1 MEFYSDVP
9 YGDFYDYSYNY
20 DLPTAPSGIE
30 SVMGTVLMG
39 IMVFYLVL
47 LLGGC
52 IIALI
57 NYILK
62 GIGMY
67 TIAKREGRDYPWLA
81 FVPFARVY
89 LQGELSGTVVLKKRK
104 IRNPGIWMIVLP
116 FIAGAVATA
125 LYIVFWISIGL
136 KTFLYFESSYQS
148 GFGSLAGFGVL
159 LIAALLIFAVYGAV
173 YKVLRI
179 LVNRQIYE
187 KFTSPNMAV
196 AHAVLGVL
204 LPLYESICMF
214 VMRSKPYNPGK
225 EPDLGTPFM
234 TARDMVAPVSPK
246 EGNVPSDTVEGSFR
260 KVQDEPVAG
269 EFRSVQDEPVAGE
282 YRPVKDQ
289 PSGEHHS
296 LETGSDEETEFPKP
310 EHEQVEGNYTYET
323 TEINEPKEKEL
334 HEEE

>member
-1 MEFYSDVP
+1 MDFYSDVP

-20 DLPTAPSGIE
+20 DLPTAPSGID
-30 SVMGTVLMG
+30 SVMGKVLMG

-47 LLGGC
+47 ILVGC
-52 IIALI
+52 IIALVE
-57 NYILK
+57 YILK
-62 GIGMY
+62 GIGLY

-89 LQGELSGTVVLKKRK
+89 LQGELGGTVVLKKRQ
-104 IRNPGIWMIVLP
+104 IRNPGIWLIVLP
-116 FIAGAVATA
+116 FIAGAVATV

-159 LIAALLIFAVYGAV
+159 LIAALLIFVVYGAV
-173 YKVLRI
+173 YKILRI

-214 VMRSKPYNPGK
+214 VMRSKPYNPGM

-234 TARDMVAPVSPK
+234 TAQDMVTPVSSK
-246 EGNVPSDTVEGSFR
+246 EYGSSSDVVEGSYK
-260 KVQDEPVAG
+260 KVQDEPV
-269 EFRSVQDEPVAGE
+269 EGE
-282 YRPVKDQ
+282 YRPVKEQ
-289 PSGEHHS
+289 PVGEFS
-296 LETGSDEETEFPKP
+296 SSEKTSDEKTEFLQP
-310 EHEQVEGNYTYET
+310 EHEQVEGNYTYENSE
-323 TEINEPKEKEL
+323 TEESKE
-334 HEEE
+334 